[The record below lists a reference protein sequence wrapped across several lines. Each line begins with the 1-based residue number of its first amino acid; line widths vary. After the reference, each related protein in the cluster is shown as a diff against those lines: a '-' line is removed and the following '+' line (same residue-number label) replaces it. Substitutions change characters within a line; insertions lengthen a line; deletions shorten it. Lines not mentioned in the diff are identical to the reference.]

1 MILTLNMTSD
11 LPIYQQIR
19 NQIILALATG
29 QLKPGESLPSVRQLA
44 DDIGV
49 NMMTVSKAY
58 QSLKEEGV
66 VEMDRRQG
74 TKIKENISTN
84 PNYLVELTETL
95 ELLFAQATLN
105 GISEGTINDL
115 TKKIYLTH
123 QRKDE

>member
-74 TKIKENISTN
+74 TKIKEHISTN
-84 PNYLVELTETL
+84 PNYLAEITETL

-105 GISEGTINDL
+105 GISETTINDL

-123 QRKDE
+123 QRKDV

>member
-19 NQIILALATG
+19 NQIVLALATG

-74 TKIKENISTN
+74 TKIKEHISTN

-105 GISEGTINDL
+105 GISETTINDL

-123 QRKDE
+123 QRKDV